1 MSSNRKEGD
10 MLDILEEM
18 QWRLCEMLGSLH
30 DENTIT
36 PAGDGVIGHLE
47 TKKIVRWYLDS
58 FSAAVAAARVHLKK
72 VEENEDKL
80 YTEVDKAE
88 IRTRIGARL
97 EKEFDA
103 LTPVIE
109 KYFYCR
115 ECHFIGLDIVNVRPR
130 SNVVPI
136 RNTANLDVKRQVVA
150 ESLEQLELLAQEL
163 DPLREQLRGCMG

>member
-1 MSSNRKEGD
+1 
-10 MLDILEEM
+10 
-18 QWRLCEMLGSLH
+18 
-30 DENTIT
+30 
-36 PAGDGVIGHLE
+36 
-47 TKKIVRWYLDS
+47 
-58 FSAAVAAARVHLKK
+58 VAAARVHLKK

-97 EKEFDA
+97 EKEFDG

-115 ECHFIGLDIVNVRPR
+115 ERHFIGLDIVNVSQR

-136 RNTANLDVKRQVVA
+136 RNTAKLDVKRQVVA
-150 ESLEQLELLAQEL
+150 ETLEQLELLAQVL